1 MLLPMK
7 TQPHQESVP
16 LGKALR
22 LLREYHGLKQVEA
35 ADRLG
40 FTKSVVSELES
51 GSRSAS
57 LDVLNRYS
65 ESFKMPLSSVVLL
78 AELQSSPSGDPASV
92 KRLVAEKALKILDW
106 FNERTKLD
114 EE

>member
-1 MLLPMK
+1 MK
-7 TQPHQESVP
+7 TQQRQESMP

-22 LLREYHGLKQVEA
+22 ILREYHGLKQVEA

-57 LDVLNRYS
+57 LEVLNRYS

-78 AELQSSPSGDPASV
+78 AELQNSQSAEPTSV
-92 KRLVAEKALKILDW
+92 KRLVTEKALKILDW